1 MHQHAAFRLQLQQ
14 QLWREGSKVQSEHPM
29 QKPGSHEQQRC
40 VMPDDHQYE
49 ADDPCSCTASSRLS
63 QGGSQQSPFS
73 LAGSSY
79 LGPPPA
85 SENAAHDLHAAAD
98 AEECSTASAAAQV
111 RSIWTAADCC
121 SQRSSQLLCPD
132 SRLCAQGRVPST
144 IQQQRA
150 APHHAAQ
157 TAPSSHD
164 WSLGGGGG
172 LHAGKACR
180 CSSNSPLLGPVR
192 PSCHRASP
200 ARSGLVLAAC
210 LCRMAAG

>member
-1 MHQHAAFRLQLQQ
+1 MHQY
-14 QLWREGSKVQSEHPM
+14 G
-29 QKPGSHEQQRC
+29 GN
-40 VMPDDHQYE
+40 
-49 ADDPCSCTASSRLS
+49 DPCSCTASSY
-63 QGGSQQSPFS
+63 
-73 LAGSSY
+73 LA
-79 LGPPPA
+79 PHPA
-85 SENAAHDLHAAAD
+85 SGNAAHDTKGAAD
-98 AEECSTASAAAQV
+98 AEKCSTASAAAQV
-111 RSIWTAADCC
+111 RSIWTTADCC
-121 SQRSSQLLCPD
+121 NLHTSQLLCPD

-150 APHHAAQ
+150 APNHAAQ

-192 PSCHRASP
+192 PSCHWASP
-200 ARSGLVLAAC
+200 ARSGLGLAAC